1 MTNHWKEP
9 LATKIFSWIK
19 QEIVF
24 VISFLLA
31 LGSSIIVISQKNSID
46 FLNAINFRVISILLS
61 LMLVI
66 AGFQHLGVFSF
77 CAKKLCNKIKSLRV
91 LSLTLILLCFFSSM
105 FITND
110 VALIT
115 FVPFAILILR
125 ETDNLK
131 FVSFVIV
138 MQTIA
143 ANLGSI
149 LTPLGNPQN
158 LFLYSKMQINLFDF
172 IKILFPYCLLSFVLI
187 FIFNLFLPKKKIE
200 QNILYNKSQNS
211 VLKKNI
217 KSIILCFVLFIL
229 CLLTV
234 INLIPYYIV
243 LLIVFLSVLF
253 FNKKLLLDADYI
265 LLLTFVCFFIFTNNI
280 SNINSIKNFLVN
292 LIHNKEFLVSLLTS
306 QIISNVPAALLL
318 QPFSKNLTELLLGV
332 NIGGLGT
339 LIASLASLISF
350 KIYSKE
356 KDLNIKTFFTTFTFL
371 NLIFLAI
378 LILFHLFMRLL

>member
-1 MTNHWKEP
+1 
-9 LATKIFSWIK
+9 
-19 QEIVF
+19 
-24 VISFLLA
+24 
-31 LGSSIIVISQKNSID
+31 
-46 FLNAINFRVISILLS
+46 
-61 LMLVI
+61 MLVI
-66 AGFQHLGVFSF
+66 AGFQNLGVFSF
-77 CAKKLCNKIKSLRV
+77 CAKKLCSKIKNLRT

-105 FITND
+105 LITND

-115 FVPFAILILR
+115 FVPFAILILKQ
-125 ETDNLK
+125 TDNLK
-131 FVSFVIV
+131 FSAFIIV
-138 MQTIA
+138 MQTIG

-158 LFLYSKMQINLFDF
+158 LFLYSKMQITLFDF
-172 IKILFPYCLLSFVLI
+172 IKILFPYCALSFILI
-187 FIFNLFLPKKKIE
+187 LIFNLFIPKKQIE
-200 QNILYNKSQNS
+200 QNFENTNSQNS
-211 VLKKNI
+211 ISKKNI
-217 KSIILCFVLFIL
+217 KSIILFCALFIL

-234 INLIPYYIV
+234 LNIIQFYFV
-243 LLIVFLSVLF
+243 LLIVFLSVF
-253 FNKKLLLDADYI
+253 IFNKKLLLDADYI

-280 SNINSIKNFLVN
+280 SNIEVIKNFLVN
-292 LIHNKEFLVSLLTS
+292 LIFQKEFFVSLLTS

-356 KDLNIKTFFTTFTFL
+356 KDLNIKTFFITFTFL

-378 LILFHLFMRLL
+378 LILFHLFMRSL

>member
-1 MTNHWKEP
+1 M
-9 LATKIFSWIK
+9 ATKIFSWIK

-31 LGSSIIVISQKNSID
+31 LGSSIIVISQKNSVD
-46 FLNAINFRVISILLS
+46 FLNAIDFRVISILLS

-66 AGFQHLGVFSF
+66 AGFQYLGVFSF
-77 CAKKLCNKIKSLRV
+77 CAKKLCSKIKNLRT

-115 FVPFAILILR
+115 FVPFAILILKQ
-125 ETDNLK
+125 TDNLK
-131 FVSFVIV
+131 FSSLIIV

-172 IKILFPYCLLSFVLI
+172 VKILFPYCVLSFFLI
-187 FIFNLFLPKKKIE
+187 LIFNLFIPKKTIE
-200 QNILYNKSQNS
+200 QNISNDEIQNS
-211 VLKKNI
+211 ILKKNI
-217 KSIILCFVLFIL
+217 KSIILFFTLFIL

-234 INLIPYYIV
+234 LNIIQYYIV
-243 LLIVFLSVLF
+243 LLIVFFSVLI

-265 LLLTFVCFFIFTNNI
+265 LLLTFVCFFLFTNNI
-280 SNINSIKNFLVN
+280 SNIESIKSFLVN

-356 KDLNIKTFFTTFTFL
+356 KNLNIKTFFITFTFL

-378 LILFHLFMRLL
+378 LISFHLFVRSL

>member
-1 MTNHWKEP
+1 M
-9 LATKIFSWIK
+9 ATKIFSWIK

-31 LGSSIIVISQKNSID
+31 LGSSIIVISQKNSVD
-46 FLNAINFRVISILLS
+46 FLNAIDFRVISILLS

-66 AGFQHLGVFSF
+66 VGFQYLGVFSF
-77 CAKKLCNKIKSLRV
+77 CAKKLCSKIKNLRT

-115 FVPFAILILR
+115 FVPFAILILKQ
-125 ETDNLK
+125 TDNLK
-131 FVSFVIV
+131 FSSLIIV

-172 IKILFPYCLLSFVLI
+172 VKILFPYCVLSFFLI
-187 FIFNLFLPKKKIE
+187 LIFNLFIPKKTIE
-200 QNILYNKSQNS
+200 QNISNDEIQNS
-211 VLKKNI
+211 ILKKNI
-217 KSIILCFVLFIL
+217 KSIILFFTLFIL

-234 INLIPYYIV
+234 LNIIQYYIV
-243 LLIVFLSVLF
+243 LLIVFFSVLI

-265 LLLTFVCFFIFTNNI
+265 LLLTFVCFFLFTNNI
-280 SNINSIKNFLVN
+280 SNIESIKSFLVN

-356 KDLNIKTFFTTFTFL
+356 KNLNIKTFFITFTFL

-378 LILFHLFMRLL
+378 LISFHLFVRSL